1 MTVIHAQARGGREMT
16 AVPYYAWDHR
26 EPGAMIVWVRQDG
39 KSREPAGSTIR
50 LERKLYRALDPAT
63 LGHQSRRS

>member
-1 MTVIHAQARGGREMT
+1 MISGVDKDGRNIM

-39 KSREPAGSTIR
+39 KSTDDGSDPAWQDR
-50 LERKLYRALDPAT
+50 LYRPLDPAT
-63 LGHQSRRS
+63 LIEK